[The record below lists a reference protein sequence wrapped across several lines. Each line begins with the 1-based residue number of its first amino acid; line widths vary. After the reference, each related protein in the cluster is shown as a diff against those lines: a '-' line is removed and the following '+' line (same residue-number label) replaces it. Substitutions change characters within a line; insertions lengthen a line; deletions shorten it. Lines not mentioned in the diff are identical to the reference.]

1 MIRSTEIRALAV
13 ILSYTERGEQIPSQ
27 EQLAQELGLL
37 AKSRVST
44 VLANLEKEG
53 FIKRKET
60 KTGKKQTRSVSLEK
74 MHRAR
79 PVPVLGRVAAGQP
92 LLANGDD
99 LIEFVPLPARYVH
112 GTEIYMLEVRGDS
125 MIGDGILDGD
135 YVIVDHSQQPRE
147 NEIAVILIGEEA
159 TIKHIKYEGTS
170 IRLVSSNPDSSNP
183 DSSNPEFDDQIY
195 DESDRPSIQGK
206 VIGLVR
212 WPT

>member
-1 MIRSTEIRALAV
+1 MIRSTEIKALAI
-13 ILSYTERGEQIPSQ
+13 ILIYTERGEQIPSQ

-125 MIGDGILDGD
+125 MIGDGILDDD
-135 YVIVDHSQQPRE
+135 YVIVDYSKHPRE

-159 TIKHIKYEGTS
+159 TIKYEGTS
-170 IRLVSSNPDSSNP
+170 IRLVSSNPDR
-183 DSSNPEFDDQIY
+183 SNPEFDDQTY
-195 DESDRPSIQGK
+195 HESDRPSIQGK
-206 VIGLVR
+206 VIAVVR

>member
-1 MIRSTEIRALAV
+1 MIRSTEIKALAV
-13 ILSYTERGEQIPSQ
+13 ILSYTERGEQIPNQ
-27 EQLAQELGLL
+27 EQLAQELGLS
-37 AKSRVST
+37 AKSRVSA

-60 KTGKKQTRSVSLEK
+60 RTGKKQTRSVSLEK

-92 LLANGDD
+92 LLANGED

-135 YVIVDHSQQPRE
+135 YVIVDHSQEPRE
-147 NEIAVILIGEEA
+147 DEIAVILIDDEA

-170 IRLVSSNPDSSNP
+170 IRLVSSNPDK
-183 DSSNPEFDDQIY
+183 SNPEFKDQTY

-206 VIGLVR
+206 VIGLAR

>member
-1 MIRSTEIRALAV
+1 VIRSTEIKALAV
-13 ILSYTERGEQIPSQ
+13 ILSYTERGEQIPNQ
-27 EQLAQELGLL
+27 EQLAQELGLS
-37 AKSRVST
+37 AKSRVSA

-60 KTGKKQTRSVSLEK
+60 RTGKKQTRSVSLEK

-92 LLANGDD
+92 LLANGED

-135 YVIVDHSQQPRE
+135 YVIVDHSQEPRE
-147 NEIAVILIGEEA
+147 NEIAVILIDDEA

-170 IRLVSSNPDSSNP
+170 IRLVSSNPDK
-183 DSSNPEFDDQIY
+183 SNPEFKDQTY

>member
-1 MIRSTEIRALAV
+1 VEVIRSTEIRALAI

-60 KTGKKQTRSVSLEK
+60 RTGKKQTRSVSLEK

-135 YVIVDHSQQPRE
+135 YVIVDHNQKPRE
-147 NEIAVILIGEEA
+147 NEIAVVLIDDEA

-183 DSSNPEFDDQIY
+183 EFRDQTY
-195 DESDRPSIQGK
+195 NESDRPSIQGK